1 MSQEKRFLAAVREAI
16 GGTERDFTEG
26 SLSRGVVLL
35 AIPMV
40 LEMTMESVFAVV
52 DIFFVARLGND
63 AISTVG
69 LTEAL
74 LCLIYAVAMGLALG
88 TTAMIARRI
97 GEKDPRAAGVV
108 AVQSIVLAGI
118 VAAVIGLGGGSAAP
132 RLLRLMGASAEI
144 VDTGSAYTTILLATN
159 AVIMLLFI
167 NNAIFRGAGDASL
180 AMRSLW
186 LANGINIVL
195 DPCLIFG
202 LGPFPEMGLT
212 GAAVATTL
220 GRGTAVLYQ
229 LSALSRDGGRIR
241 LRRRDWRF
249 VPRVMS
255 RLIRVSTGGVLQFLV
270 ETASFVGLVRIVAYF
285 GSTALAGYTIGIRII
300 IFALLPSWGMGN
312 AAATLVGQNL
322 GAKKPDRAERSVL
335 LTGFYNMLFL
345 GGVSVIFIVFA
356 RPMVSLFHT
365 DPEVIATGTECLRI
379 ISYGYV
385 FFAWGMVTVQC
396 FNGAGD
402 TMTPT
407 WVNLFCF
414 WIVQIPL
421 AYFLAHVVDLG
432 PAGVFWAIAISYSVS
447 AVVGFYLF
455 RRGRWKERA
464 I

>member
-1 MSQEKRFLAAVREAI
+1 MSRAKRFLAAVMEAV
-16 GGTERDFTEG
+16 GGTQQDFTEG
-26 SLSRGVVLL
+26 NLSRGVALL

-52 DIFFVARLGND
+52 DIFCVARLGED

-69 LTEAL
+69 LTEAI
-74 LCLIYAVAMGLALG
+74 LCLIYAVAIGLAMG

-97 GEKDPRAAGVV
+97 GEKDTEAAGTV
-108 AVQSIVLAGI
+108 AVQSIVLSGI
-118 VAAVIGLGGGSAAP
+118 VAAVIGLGGGLAAP
-132 RLLRLMGASAEI
+132 HLLRLMGASAEI

-202 LGPFPEMGLT
+202 WGPFPELGLT
-212 GAAVATTL
+212 GAAVATTI
-220 GRGTAVLYQ
+220 GRGTAVVYQ
-229 LSALSRDGGRIR
+229 FLALARGRGR
-241 LRRRDWRF
+241 LRVRTSQWRLDLP
-249 VPRVMS
+249 V
-255 RLIRVSTGGVLQFLV
+255 LLGLARVSAGGVLQFLV
-270 ETASFVGLVRIVAYF
+270 ETASFVLLVRLVARF

-300 IFALLPSWGMGN
+300 VFVFLPAWGLSN
-312 AAATLVGQNL
+312 AAATLVGQSL
-322 GAKKPDRAERSVL
+322 GARKPERAERAVW
-335 LTGFYNMLFL
+335 LTGVYNMIFL
-345 GGVSVIFIVFA
+345 GLVSVVFITFPGPLV
-356 RPMVSLFHT
+356 RLFHA
-365 DPEVIATGTECLRI
+365 DPGVVAVGIDCLRT
-379 ISYGYV
+379 ISYGYI

-414 WIVQIPL
+414 WLFQIPL
-421 AYFLAHVVDLG
+421 AYYLAETVEMG
-432 PAGVFWAIAISYSVS
+432 PLGVFWAIAISYSMS
-447 AVVGFYLF
+447 AVIGLALF
-455 RRGRWKERA
+455 RHGRWKTRA
-464 I
+464 V